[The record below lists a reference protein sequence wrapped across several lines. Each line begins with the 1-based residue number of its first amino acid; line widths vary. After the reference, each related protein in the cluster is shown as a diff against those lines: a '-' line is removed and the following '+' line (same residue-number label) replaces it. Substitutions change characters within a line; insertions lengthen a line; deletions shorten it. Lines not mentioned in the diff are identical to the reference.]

1 MLLNTTRSLKLAKVA
16 NAMFSHSYVFFPTN
30 WQLTRRY
37 YRLETNILKL
47 LIHIDSNV
55 WREIETT
62 FCIFLE
68 ALYSNNVSLDSGQ
81 IRSSSSYRLTGRLT
95 VWSRTAAWLKWCLD
109 STVLSA
115 EDYHTHTQRRR
126 TVTADR
132 FLTSNELI
140 SDVAASWSSECHLC
154 VSVIKQQQVRWCR
167 RKQISIVPL
176 LLLLVTDL
184 LKTCF
189 VQKQSAGGSGS

>member
-81 IRSSSSYRLTGRLT
+81 IRSSSSYRLT
-95 VWSRTAAWLKWCLD
+95 VWSRTAAWFQGND
-109 STVLSA
+109 VSTRQCYQLRITTHTPRGGELSLQIVSSQVMNLSA
-115 EDYHTHTQRRR
+115 TLLP
-126 TVTADR
+126 AGP
-132 FLTSNELI
+132 L
-140 SDVAASWSSECHLC
+140 
-154 VSVIKQQQVRWCR
+154 SVIFVCLWLNNNRW
-167 RKQISIVPL
+167 
-176 LLLLVTDL
+176 DD
-184 LKTCF
+184 
-189 VQKQSAGGSGS
+189 AGVNRLA